1 MLVTSYRERSVNVTE
16 PESLQL
22 TVNNLKPEAVYIFR
36 VVAYNELGPGE
47 SSEQIRLSTQ
57 PERTYAHHTLLD
69 WTNGFMKVWICCPVL
84 DWDEFSVYFR

>member
-1 MLVTSYRERSVNVTE
+1 MNATE

-57 PERTYAHHTLLD
+57 PERMYTHYITGLSESYIYA
-69 WTNGFMKVWICCPVL
+69 
-84 DWDEFSVYFR
+84 

>member
-1 MLVTSYRERSVNVTE
+1 MNVTE

-57 PERTYAHHTLLD
+57 PERKYAHHTLLD
-69 WTNGFMKVWICCPVL
+69 FCEYA
-84 DWDEFSVYFR
+84 DFYSVRNLLSKGLKC

>member
-1 MLVTSYRERSVNVTE
+1 MNATE

-22 TVNNLKPEAVYIFR
+22 MVNNLKPEAVYIFR

-57 PERTYAHHTLLD
+57 PECTYTHYIGLDGMKGFFLIFHYSLLVLK
-69 WTNGFMKVWICCPVL
+69 MKYVKTA
-84 DWDEFSVYFR
+84 